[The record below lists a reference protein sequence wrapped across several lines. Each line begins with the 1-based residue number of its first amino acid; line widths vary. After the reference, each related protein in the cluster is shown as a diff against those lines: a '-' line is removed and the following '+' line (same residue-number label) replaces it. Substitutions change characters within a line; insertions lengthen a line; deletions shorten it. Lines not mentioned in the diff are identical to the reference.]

1 MTPDTR
7 AFFLAQMEAE
17 GIDPSGVEAQSFLAR
32 QEAPRLRLVVNGEY
46 RPRIVLPTITGARL
60 AAARATNSIGVS
72 SSHADVTEAGQ
83 SSSGPA
89 SSPYSRVLRLAAMAG
104 LVVALLAA
112 AFTPAVHAL
121 NRQAQAYEWSRV

>member
-60 AAARATNSIGVS
+60 AAERATNSISVS
-72 SSHADVTEAGQ
+72 SSRADVTEAGQ

-89 SSPYSRVLRLAAMAG
+89 SDRFELALKIIAILLFLGAGFMFGSVLVGIEAELMAEARV
-104 LVVALLAA
+104 
-112 AFTPAVHAL
+112 
-121 NRQAQAYEWSRV
+121 